1 MDLQQLDQRL
11 HRLEDFEM
19 RGYNEWRNRMKQH
32 GVSEEDGEAYQQ
44 WIKDWEEGQWKWFH
58 QTYFKEKSVVL
69 SYTSAKTRLLAQ
81 SMGDEIEGILLPS
94 RALTAEEEGIR
105 KWMMIQKHPRYGVT
119 FEHAHSFVEINY
131 CYSGSMTNNV
141 SGHPYVMHQG
151 DLMIMEPGCYHSIGF
166 VGENDIMINFV
177 LFPSAM
183 ATLIDKVI
191 PGDSKLS
198 RFLLAALERRFGK
211 NNYVSIRNGSDPR
224 ITQVLNEIICEYID
238 EGRTASEAIV
248 GFMVQELFA
257 RLWRLSEERPELVE
271 YGYQPDNKAV
281 QILNYIRKHA
291 VGCTRES
298 VAEHFGYSGSR
309 ISNLLTE
316 QFGKSFVA
324 LRNEFRLE
332 MIEQKLN
339 STDLPVQTI
348 AEEYGF
354 GNQTHFYRIYK
365 EHFGKKPRQKVKDEH
380 FDSKPGGF

>member
-1 MDLQQLDQRL
+1 MDLQELDQKL
-11 HRLEDFEM
+11 HQIEDYEK
-19 RGYNEWRNRMKQH
+19 RSISEWRSYLQET
-32 GVSEEDGEAYQQ
+32 GITEEDGEAYQQ
-44 WIKDWEEGQWKWFH
+44 CIKMWEETHWQWFRQNFYH
-58 QTYFKEKSVVL
+58 EKNVVL
-69 SYTSAKTRLLAQ
+69 SYTSARTNTLAR
-81 SMGDEIEGILLPS
+81 SMGDDTEELVLHS
-94 RALTAEEEGIR
+94 RALTAEKEGVR
-105 KWMMIQKHPRYGVT
+105 KWMMIQKHPRFGVT
-119 FEHAHSFVEINY
+119 FEHSHSFVEINY

-141 SGHPYVMHQG
+141 SEHPYVMHPG
-151 DLMIMEPGCYHSIGF
+151 DLMIMEPGCHHTIGF

-183 ATLIDKVI
+183 STIIDKVI

-198 RFLLAALERRFGK
+198 RFLLAALERGFGK

-224 ITQVLNEIICEYID
+224 ITEILNEIICEYID

-248 GFMVQELFA
+248 GYLVQELFA
-257 RLWRLSEERPELVE
+257 RLWRLSEEEPDLVE

-281 QILNYIRKHA
+281 QILHYIRAHA
-291 VGCTRES
+291 VDCTRES

-324 LRNEFRLE
+324 LRNEIRLE
-332 MIEQKLN
+332 MIEEKLN
-339 STDLPVQTI
+339 STDLPVQMI

-354 GNQTHFYRIYK
+354 GNQTHFYHIYK